1 MITFIKRIKN
11 NISFR
16 RWKKRML
23 RSGQGNKKSK
33 AGKKVSIYNSPTTH
47 VGTYNS
53 PNSKVGC
60 YNGACSKGGS
70 SNSQLG
76 K

>member
-1 MITFIKRIKN
+1 
-11 NISFR
+11 
-16 RWKKRML
+16 ML
-23 RSGQGNKKSK
+23 RSGNKKSK
-33 AGKKVSIYNSPTTH
+33 AGKKVGIYNAPTTR
-47 VGTYNS
+47 VGTYNA

-60 YNGACSKGGS
+60 YNGACSKGRS

>member
-1 MITFIKRIKN
+1 
-11 NISFR
+11 
-16 RWKKRML
+16 ML